1 VSVLSHL
8 PVRADGVV
16 ERQNACE
23 GLLVWSLVSFTTL
36 LPSGT
41 SCMAGAVGLQGHSCK
56 RGNYVLL
63 GCDVENGRHFEQ
75 PEAAKLEYFLAA

>member
-1 VSVLSHL
+1 LAWL
-8 PVRADGVV
+8 NGKY
-16 ERQNACE
+16 ACE
-23 GLLVWSLVSFTTL
+23 GLLVWSLVSFATL

-63 GCDVENGRHFEQ
+63 GCDVGNGKHFEQ
-75 PEAAKLEYFLAA
+75 PEAAGPTYFFEAFFDE